1 LSPLYRSAEDIPTP
15 AELEAPGLWLA
26 RLEISGD

>member
-1 LSPLYRSAEDIPTP
+1 LFDRETSLPTP

-26 RLEISGD
+26 RLEISDAD